1 MELEAVIFDVDGTL
15 ADTERDGHRPAFNA
29 AFAEVG
35 LDWHWNDVLYGELLA
50 ITGGKERIMAFA
62 QLHDPDFLARPGV
75 EDAIRDIHGRK
86 TRHYLAQLEG
96 GGIPLRPG
104 IARLLAEA
112 RQRGLHLAIATT
124 TTADN
129 VIGLLRANLGPN
141 ADGWFEVIG
150 AGDVVA
156 SKKPAPDIYHWV
168 LERLELGSGACLALE
183 DSANGLAASLGA
195 GIVTVV
201 LVNEYTRNQAFSGA
215 VAVLFD
221 LGEAG
226 TPCRVLAGDAG
237 EHGLVDVDLLRRW
250 HHLGSIPASGGCN

>member
-15 ADTERDGHRPAFNA
+15 ADTERDGHRP
-29 AFAEVG
+29 
-35 LDWHWNDVLYGELLA
+35 
-50 ITGGKERIMAFA
+50 
-62 QLHDPDFLARPGV
+62 GV
-75 EDAIRDIHGRK
+75 EDAIRDIHARK
-86 TRHYLAQLEG
+86 SRHFLAQLDG

-129 VIGLLRANLGPN
+129 VIGLLR
-141 ADGWFEVIG
+141 
-150 AGDVVA
+150 
-156 SKKPAPDIYHWV
+156 
-168 LERLELGSGACLALE
+168 RLELGPGAWLALE

-201 LVNEYTRNQAFSGA
+201 LVNEYARHQAFSGA
-215 VAVLFD
+215 VTVLFD

-237 EHGLVDVDLLRRW
+237 EQGLVDVDLLRRW
-250 HHLGSIPASGGCN
+250 HHLGSIPVSGGCN

>member
-1 MELEAVIFDVDGTL
+1 MPYVDSGLSYLYAVFCGAENITKAGNCSKNGEEAVIFDVDGTL

-29 AFAEVG
+29 AFA
-35 LDWHWNDVLYGELLA
+35 
-50 ITGGKERIMAFA
+50 

-75 EDAIRDIHGRK
+75 EDAIRDFHARK
-86 TRHYLAQLEG
+86 TRHYLAQLDG

-156 SKKPAPDIYHWV
+156 SKKPAPDIYHWM
-168 LERLELGSGACLALE
+168 LERLELGPGACLALE

-226 TPCRVLAGDAG
+226 TPCRVLAGGAG